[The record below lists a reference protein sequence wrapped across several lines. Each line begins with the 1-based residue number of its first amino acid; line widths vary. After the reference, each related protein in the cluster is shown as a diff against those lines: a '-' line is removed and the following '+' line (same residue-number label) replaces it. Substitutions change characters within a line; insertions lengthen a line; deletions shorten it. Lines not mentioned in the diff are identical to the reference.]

1 MTIQQYDP
9 QDPRNQDQSKPPAPV
24 VDAERFADA
33 MFSRW
38 AQSGQMQAPPT
49 RQERSEIVNA
59 IAALQNEGYPEDY
72 IRGVTMIGQAALM
85 EATKNLE
92 SKQRTSQT
100 EFAQKQ
106 IWNEAK
112 REVNASLRS
121 IYRDHPELKEDDASI
136 RDKFAKWANENP
148 HIGNEMYRTGEVP
161 ADLIAEKLEE
171 IADGYLSRLGKKR
184 DKADKEQPSLR
195 LVSDNSGRKIAAA
208 DTKDGPSNAPVDP
221 DSLSRDQREAYGAAL
236 LNNKKFL
243 KMNDADARRD
253 AFEYAKQLPENYQT
267 YERKRRLGHE

>member
-9 QDPRNQDQSKPPAPV
+9 QDPRSQDQSKPPAPV

-38 AQSGQMQAPPT
+38 AQSGQMKAPPSQ
-49 RQERSEIVNA
+49 QERSEIVNA

-85 EATKNLE
+85 EATKNLKNE
-92 SKQRTSQT
+92 QRASQAD
-100 EFAQKQ
+100 FAQKQ

-112 REVNASLRS
+112 REVNAALRS

-136 RDKFAKWANENP
+136 REKFAKWANENP
-148 HIGNEMYRTGEVP
+148 HIGNEMYRSGEVP
-161 ADLIAEKLEE
+161 GDLIAEKLEE
-171 IADGYLSRLGKKR
+171 IADGYLQRLGKKR

-195 LVSDNSGRKIAAA
+195 LVSNENRRIAAA
-208 DTKDGPSNAPVDP
+208 DTKDGPTDAPVDP

-236 LNNKKFL
+236 LSNKKFL

-253 AFEYAKQLPENYQT
+253 AFSYAKQLPENYQT
-267 YERKRRLGHE
+267 YERKRRLGQE